1 MTFGLMKK
9 ATEEKENT
17 DNVKIL
23 NYVGGDMGDFIGALC
38 IQSYKSYLSGGLN
51 LPVVFSDS
59 AWPWRSYISETKRW
73 DVMDYI
79 TNVLHAD
86 PRTSNNTY
94 FKEYPEERNSL
105 YRKIILAG
113 AGNSYM
119 EKRTIFTNHFV
130 KGINSFI
137 SRQEKHNLHNKFYK
151 SSLDNISYKL
161 IKCHEWIDIELLNP
175 LHLKNIDVYFVGF
188 EKYKILNVI
197 LRDYKVRYRRPAA
210 APPPANNRFFS
221 RQYMDDCYSFKLNK
235 IDYAKRN
242 LNFIDVGD
250 IMFNNNIS
258 RLQELKLFN
267 NHNEATKKLFDIA
280 KNDIFEIL
288 DYFDIQLEDTK
299 NLNYFNTK
307 TKIKNYINKLN
318 KLIENRYG
326 PSSNNE

>member
-1 MTFGLMKK
+1 MKK
-9 ATEEKENT
+9 MKDNISNT

-23 NYVGGDMGDFIGALC
+23 MWGAGDMGDFIGTLC
-38 IQSYKSYLSGGLN
+38 IQSYKSYLNLKDGLY
-51 LPVVFSDS
+51 PPGVYHDPG
-59 AWPWRSYISETKRW
+59 WPWRSYISEIKRW

-79 TNVLHAD
+79 TNVLHAN
-86 PRTSNNTY
+86 PRTSDNTY

-105 YRKIILAG
+105 HKKIILPYG
-113 AGNSYM
+113 EAGNSYM

-137 SRQEKHNLHNKFYK
+137 SRLEKHNLHNKFYK

-197 LRDYKVRYRRPAA
+197 LRDYKELHRRSISL
-210 APPPANNRFFS
+210 NR
-221 RQYMDDCYSFKLNK
+221 QNMDDCYSFKLNK

-267 NHNEATKKLFDIA
+267 NHNEETKKMFDIA

-307 TKIKNYINKLN
+307 TKITNYINKLN
-318 KLIENRYG
+318 KLTKNRKG
-326 PSSNNE
+326 

>member
-1 MTFGLMKK
+1 
-9 ATEEKENT
+9 
-17 DNVKIL
+17 
-23 NYVGGDMGDFIGALC
+23 
-38 IQSYKSYLSGGLN
+38 
-51 LPVVFSDS
+51 
-59 AWPWRSYISETKRW
+59 
-73 DVMDYI
+73 MDYI
-79 TNVLHAD
+79 TNVLHAN
-86 PRTSNNTY
+86 PRTSDNTY

-105 YRKIILAG
+105 HKKIILSYG
-113 AGNSYM
+113 EAGNSYM

-137 SRQEKHNLHNKFYK
+137 SRLEKHNLHNKFYK

-197 LRDYKVRYRRPAA
+197 LRDYKELHRRSISL
-210 APPPANNRFFS
+210 N

-267 NHNEATKKLFDIA
+267 NHNEETKKMFDIA

-307 TKIKNYINKLN
+307 TKKTNYINKLN
-318 KLIENRYG
+318 KLTKNRKG
-326 PSSNNE
+326 

>member
-1 MTFGLMKK
+1 MKK
-9 ATEEKENT
+9 TKDNISNI

-23 NYVGGDMGDFIGALC
+23 NYVAGDMGDFIGALC
-38 IQSYKSYLSGGLN
+38 IQSYKSYFNGGLYS
-51 LPVVFSDS
+51 PIVFYYDS
-59 AWPWRSYISETKRW
+59 EWPWRSYISETKRW

-94 FKEYPEERNSL
+94 FKEYPEVRNSL
-105 YRKIILAG
+105 YRKIILPYG
-113 AGNSYM
+113 EAGNSYM

-197 LRDYKVRYRRPAA
+197 LRDYKVRLFKKETNRQADS
-210 APPPANNRFFS
+210 RFFS
-221 RQYMDDCYSFKLNK
+221 RQYMDDCYSFRLNK

-267 NHNEATKKLFDIA
+267 NHNEETKKMFDIA

-307 TKIKNYINKLN
+307 TKITNYINKLN
-318 KLIENRYG
+318 KLTENRYG
-326 PSSNNE
+326 PSSNNEKV